1 VKTFKIDTDKIMDQ
15 CQRRGVRAYASDA
28 YALVGAYARVHA
40 YASLK
45 NWPQMLTMFCRF
57 VFVLHMVGVVDSN
70 RKLSMKLVLRN
81 R

>member
-45 NWPQMLTMFCRF
+45 NWPQ
-57 VFVLHMVGVVDSN
+57 SEA
-70 RKLSMKLVLRN
+70 SS
-81 R
+81 